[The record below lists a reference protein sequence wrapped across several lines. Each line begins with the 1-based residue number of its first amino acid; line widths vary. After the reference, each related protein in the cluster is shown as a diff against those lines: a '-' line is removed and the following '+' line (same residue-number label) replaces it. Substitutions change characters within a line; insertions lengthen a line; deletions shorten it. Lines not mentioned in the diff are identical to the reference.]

1 MLQRKKETALQRKTA
16 IVAIA
21 VVIALTVAA
30 VVMIP
35 GVLALL
41 ETITTI
47 QSSGSVSKF
56 SLILKRNL
64 VSLLVNLPSWV
75 PFSNQ
80 SQLFPGGWS
89 AFVVQSL
96 CEFTLQFYQVINDFV
111 GIHLFGH
118 SFNRYR
124 KKVLSL
130 PLLITFRVRRVEEF
144 KNLLF

>member
-1 MLQRKKETALQRKTA
+1 LQRKTA

-56 SLILKRNL
+56 SLILKKNL
-64 VSLLVNLPSWV
+64 VSLLVNLPS
-75 PFSNQ
+75 
-80 SQLFPGGWS
+80 
-89 AFVVQSL
+89 
-96 CEFTLQFYQVINDFV
+96 
-111 GIHLFGH
+111 
-118 SFNRYR
+118 
-124 KKVLSL
+124 
-130 PLLITFRVRRVEEF
+130 
-144 KNLLF
+144 